1 MMNIRIIHRQDGVYD
16 VYERATGKWI
26 MSRNSADNV
35 FSWLNCKPHV
45 TIDFVDE
52 MYGGVNREAD

>member
-16 VYERATGKWI
+16 IYDRVTGKWI
-26 MSRNSADNV
+26 MSRRSPDNV
-35 FSWLNCKPHV
+35 FSWLSCEPHV

-52 MYGGVNREAD
+52 MYGGVD

>member
-1 MMNIRIIHRQDGVYD
+1 MMNIRIIHRKDGVYD
-16 VYERATGKWI
+16 IYDRVTGKWI

-35 FSWLNCKPHV
+35 FSWLSCKPHV

-52 MYGGVNREAD
+52 MYGGID